1 MVILLRIH
9 QPDNFEYH
17 NSLKF
22 SFINIRGLHSNF
34 VGYESLLESNSSDI
48 LALSETNLDDSV
60 DSGNFSV
67 RGYLSL
73 IRKDSVTH
81 IHGLAVCVKEGL
93 PFAWD
98 VPLENSQNSDLCFRL
113 ALYSLNQN
121 HLLMYLSLETV
132 TSIIKTG

>member
-48 LALSETNLDDSV
+48 LALSETNLDDSI

-73 IRKDSVTH
+73 IRNLLLVLFPKLIQIIFFH
-81 IHGLAVCVKEGL
+81 
-93 PFAWD
+93 
-98 VPLENSQNSDLCFRL
+98 
-113 ALYSLNQN
+113 LYEQCKS
-121 HLLMYLSLETV
+121 S
-132 TSIIKTG
+132 

>member
-1 MVILLRIH
+1 M
-9 QPDNFEYH
+9 N
-17 NSLKF
+17 
-22 SFINIRGLHSNF
+22 
-34 VGYESLLESNSSDI
+34 LESNSSDI

-121 HLLMYLSLETV
+121 HLLMYLSLET
-132 TSIIKTG
+132 SIIKTG